1 MNDSVLI
8 FVMFMVV
15 CDNFFVEALDIIFMF
30 FGIQIGSFVFFIG
43 YFNEQCFWADFIV
56 VGQGGVIYF

>member
-30 FGIQIGSFVFFIG
+30 FGI
-43 YFNEQCFWADFIV
+43 
-56 VGQGGVIYF
+56 